1 MAFGTVFSLVIIA
14 GTVESYVIQSGLKT
28 DVVFVYLNHFL
39 VQIEIPAVQVVF
51 EHGHL
56 VYLIPFVH
64 MELYSDA

>member
-1 MAFGTVFSLVIIA
+1 MAFGTVFSLVVIA
-14 GTVESYVIQSGLKT
+14 GPVESYVVQSGLKT